1 MRCTR
6 RAVVTAV
13 LPVLLLTVLLL
24 TVFFLTVS
32 CAPAEQ
38 AGVAVP
44 GHPDAVKT
52 AATERAL
59 RRAYDGAP
67 PVIPHEP
74 LGAACIACHNR
85 EGLAVPDLGFAP
97 PSPHEETTGM
107 SAISRCRQCH
117 VFRRTDEVFVDN
129 MFVGFAQDLR
139 RGRRLH
145 DLAPPVI
152 PHKVFMR
159 ENCQACHAGPAARE
173 EIRTTH
179 PERIR
184 CRQCHLEQR
193 TTDEFLPA

>member
-1 MRCTR
+1 LT
-6 RAVVTAV
+6 
-13 LPVLLLTVLLL
+13 LLL
-24 TVFFLTVS
+24 S
-32 CAPAEQ
+32 ACAPPD
-38 AGVAVP
+38 GVPVP

-52 AATERAL
+52 AAVERAL

-85 EGLAVPDLGFAP
+85 DGVAVPDLGFAP
-97 PSPHEETTGM
+97 PSPHEETRGM

-117 VFRRTDEVFVDN
+117 VFRTTEEVFVANELD
-129 MFVGFAQDLR
+129 GLAQDLR
-139 RGRRLH
+139 HGGRLH

-179 PERIR
+179 PERTR
-184 CRQCHLEQR
+184 CRQCHLEQQ
-193 TTDEFLPA
+193 TAEVFKGSGSTGP